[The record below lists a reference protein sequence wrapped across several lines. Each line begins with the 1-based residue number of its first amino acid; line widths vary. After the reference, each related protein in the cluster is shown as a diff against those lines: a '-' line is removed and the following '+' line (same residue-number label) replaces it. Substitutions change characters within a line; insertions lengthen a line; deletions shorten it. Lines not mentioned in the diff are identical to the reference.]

1 MQPLLKVVT
10 FLFFAYTN
18 LTDKKLYASA
28 GFELGS
34 PEWKANAQPALLLAY
49 VSSQEDNKKNKKK
62 QIFIKK
68 SFSAKN
74 LKSNRI

>member
-68 SFSAKN
+68 KFLCK
-74 LKSNRI
+74 II